1 MPDCSACKESRLATD
16 PVPYIVHEAALA
28 RLERTV
34 KRLWILALVA
44 VALLVATNFAWIVYG
59 SQFDDIVVTQ
69 ENEDGYNSYIGQDGD
84 IYNGET
90 NGQNPAP

>member
-1 MPDCSACKESRLATD
+1 MPDCKTCKENRQND

-44 VALLVATNFAWIVYG
+44 VVLLVATNFAWIVYE
-59 SQFDDIVVTQ
+59 SQFEDIVVTQ

-84 IYNGET
+84 IYNGEAS
-90 NGQNPAP
+90 GKDAAP